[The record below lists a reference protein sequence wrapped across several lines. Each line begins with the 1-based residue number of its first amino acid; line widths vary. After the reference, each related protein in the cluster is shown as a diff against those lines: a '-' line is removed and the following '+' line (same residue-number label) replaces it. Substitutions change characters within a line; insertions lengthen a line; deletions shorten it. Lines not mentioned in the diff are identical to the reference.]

1 MTKISTL
8 YTIVERKMWTNTRV
22 KPKRPPEPQDQQH
35 QAPAR

>member
-1 MTKISTL
+1 
-8 YTIVERKMWTNTRV
+8 MWTNTRV